1 MTYFIVGKG
10 PHKRTS
16 GEVYDKKGDIG
27 ADGGGYM
34 GSLHITVSDSLLRKS
49 ERGLYRRRVA

>member
-27 ADGGGYM
+27 ADGGGYV

-49 ERGLYRRRVA
+49 ERGLYRR